1 MADTSKKTS
10 PIPAN
15 NSEKPRFRGTGLK
28 GLGDLNALQKVVEKR
43 KQQQPQKEQDEEPK
57 TYAINPAVN
66 LSFEQFQ
73 TILTSFVDQLKAGGK
88 MNFASALEHGESR
101 LEHNCWH
108 YKVGNQL
115 SLQMIE
121 KEKNLLPYLRTKTG
135 IKDLFLKIVVDD
147 NLKRPEESIP
157 YSPEDKL
164 KVMGEKNPALN
175 KLQEIFNTRIIY

>member
-1 MADTSKKTS
+1 
-10 PIPAN
+10 
-15 NSEKPRFRGTGLK
+15 
-28 GLGDLNALQKVVEKR
+28 LQKAIEQR
-43 KQQQPQKEQDEEPK
+43 KASQPQEAQEEEPQS
-57 TYAINPAVN
+57 YEINPAVN
-66 LSFEQFQ
+66 LPEEQFLG
-73 TILTSFVDQLKAGGK
+73 ILNRFIEQLKANNK
-88 MNFASALEHGESR
+88 MNFASALEHGETR

-121 KEKNLLPYLRTKTG
+121 KEKSLLPYLREQSG

-164 KVMGEKNPALN
+164 KVMGEKNPTLN

>member
-1 MADTSKKTS
+1 M
-10 PIPAN
+10 
-15 NSEKPRFRGTGLK
+15 
-28 GLGDLNALQKVVEKR
+28 QKAIEKR
-43 KQQQPQKEQDEEPK
+43 KQEQPKQEADEDPQSYE
-57 TYAINPAVN
+57 INPSVN
-66 LSFEQFQ
+66 LTEAQFFA
-73 TILTSFVDQLKAGGK
+73 ILNIFIEDLKSTGK
-88 MNFASALEHGESR
+88 MNFASALEHGETR

-121 KEKNLLPYLRTKTG
+121 KEKSLLPYLREQSG
-135 IKDLFLKIVVDD
+135 VKDLFQKIVVDD

-175 KLQEIFNTRIIY
+175 RLQEIFNTRIIY